1 MLAAGLKLSV
11 APDLKKIAD
20 FFFRPAASDM
30 SIIMRL

>member
-20 FFFRPAASDM
+20 FFSD
-30 SIIMRL
+30 LQLVTCL